1 MPAPKLPREEVVA
14 RLLET
19 FRASGYDGASLAE
32 LSAATGLG
40 RSSLYHY
47 FPNGK
52 EDMAL
57 QVMERLN
64 EDLEQALLA
73 PLRRPGSPEERLD
86 AMIRVLDAFYD
97 GGRKACLLERLCA
110 SVDRARFG
118 RPLAGVFGAW
128 LDAVTTLGVDAGL
141 PADEA
146 RSRAEDAVARV
157 EGALVLA
164 AGVGDPAVFGR
175 ALERVRSSLL
185 VPVGGGAGK

>member
-1 MPAPKLPREEVVA
+1 MPRPQLTRDELLD

-19 FRASGYDGASLAE
+19 FRANGYDGASLAS

-57 QVMERLN
+57 QVMDRLN
-64 EDLEQALLA
+64 EHLERQLLA
-73 PLRRPGSPEERLD
+73 PLRAPGSPEARLD
-86 AMIRVLDAFYD
+86 AMIDVLDAFYD

-118 RPLAGVFGAW
+118 RPLQGAFAAW
-128 LDAVTTLGVDAGL
+128 LDALVTLCSDAGV
-141 PADEA
+141 PALEGRA
-146 RSRAEDAVARV
+146 RAEDAVGRV

-164 AGVGDPAVFGR
+164 AGLGDPSVFSR
-175 ALERVRSSLL
+175 ALARVRHALL
-185 VPVGGGAGK
+185 APAVSG